1 MFKKTGIILL
11 RKERAEVYLHSFLT
25 TRRVVIKRIMI
36 SIFVLGHNDI
46 KLPSEEFKLRL
57 KDEHPKCARGK

>member
-46 KLPSEEFKLRL
+46 KLSSEEFKLRL

>member
-1 MFKKTGIILL
+1 MFKKTEIILL

-46 KLPSEEFKLRL
+46 KLSSEEFKLRL